1 MKQES
6 FLHSIGTAVLW
17 KGLDRVAGFAK
28 HVIIAAAIGL
38 SAQLDVFYMVVA
50 LLGVLVFSWASMID
64 VVAVPNMLNA
74 WQKGRRDEFKQIA
87 SGLFSLVLAASA
99 LLALI
104 LYLGKDLVAQ
114 IAIGFEAERRQL
126 LADAIIWL
134 LPVILLYIPLRLMGA
149 VLRAIRQ
156 FSTFYQAEFLT
167 ALTVLVCVAMFREDR
182 YVLLWSFS
190 VGVSSAFLFL
200 LHKSRHF
207 IFPLGNPFSNAVRQ
221 SLQLAPSLLVL
232 QGAHFIFIFT
242 DRLFVSFL
250 PTGAVAALAFAMTL
264 VSLLPGV
271 ISLSGS
277 FITII
282 AEQDS
287 GEGRGKRLNA
297 LLSIV
302 IFVALGSTCFL
313 LLAGPTM
320 VQVLLE
326 RGMFSAADTQ
336 LVATGILAYS
346 WIVLPLFLIGPLD
359 QIFQVERRIGFMVR
373 RTALGLATNIVL
385 SAWFLFG
392 LGWGLIGV
400 ALATSISYWVI
411 LTAGLHSLKGIG
423 YQIEWVR
430 HLKWAGWISIFLAPI
445 FFLSSFMPVSITHGL
460 PNLLMN
466 VCAVLSV
473 LLIAG
478 LTYSGEES
486 VFVRKTLYRCL
497 PKALKS

>member
-1 MKQES
+1 
-6 FLHSIGTAVLW
+6 
-17 KGLDRVAGFAK
+17 
-28 HVIIAAAIGL
+28 
-38 SAQLDVFYMVVA
+38 
-50 LLGVLVFSWASMID
+50 
-64 VVAVPNMLNA
+64 
-74 WQKGRRDEFKQIA
+74 
-87 SGLFSLVLAASA
+87 
-99 LLALI
+99 
-104 LYLGKDLVAQ
+104 
-114 IAIGFEAERRQL
+114 
-126 LADAIIWL
+126 
-134 LPVILLYIPLRLMGA
+134 
-149 VLRAIRQ
+149 
-156 FSTFYQAEFLT
+156 
-167 ALTVLVCVAMFREDR
+167 
-182 YVLLWSFS
+182 
-190 VGVSSAFLFL
+190 
-200 LHKSRHF
+200 
-207 IFPLGNPFSNAVRQ
+207 
-221 SLQLAPSLLVL
+221 VL